1 MTTESETRSVALV
14 DHAIE
19 ARGLSKR
26 YGRTVAVD
34 GLSFVVRSGRVTGF
48 VGPNGAG
55 KSTTMRIILGLDAP
69 DAGEVLVGGRRY
81 SELATPLRE
90 VGALLDATALHPGR
104 RARDHLRWLAASNRL
119 PRRRVD
125 EVLELV
131 GLKEVA
137 RRRAGGFS
145 LGMTQRLGIAAA
157 MLGDP
162 PVLLFD
168 EPINGLDPEGIL
180 WIRGFLRSLAGEGR
194 AVLVSS
200 HLMSELEGTADDLV
214 VIGRGRLI
222 ASTSV
227 QELLAS
233 MTDSRVR
240 VRTPQATDL
249 MTLLARAGATVT
261 STGEDSLTVT
271 GLDVARIADLT
282 AENGLRVHEL
292 SPQRT
297 SLEEAFLELTRDAVE
312 FEARS

>member
-1 MTTESETRSVALV
+1 VTLV
-14 DHAIE
+14 GHAIE
-19 ARGLSKR
+19 ASGLSKR
-26 YGRTVAVD
+26 YGSTVAVD
-34 GLSFVVRSGRVTGF
+34 DLSFSVRSGRVTGF

-55 KSTTMRIILGLDAP
+55 KSTTMRMILGLDAP

-81 SELATPLRE
+81 GGLATPLRE
-90 VGALLDATALHPGR
+90 VGALLDAGALHPGR

-119 PRRRVD
+119 PRRRVG
-125 EVLELV
+125 EVLALV
-131 GLKEVA
+131 GLTDVA
-137 RRRAGGFS
+137 RRRTGGFS

-168 EPINGLDPEGIL
+168 EPINGLDPEGIV
-180 WIRGFLRSLAGEGR
+180 WIRGFLRSLADEGR

-214 VIGRGRLI
+214 VVGRGRLI

-227 QELLAS
+227 RELLAS
-233 MTDSRVR
+233 MTDSRVQ
-240 VRTPQATDL
+240 VRTPQATEL
-249 MTLLARAGATVT
+249 MALLAGAGATVT
-261 STGEDSLTVT
+261 STGEDTLTVT
-271 GLDVARIADLT
+271 GLDIARIADLT

-297 SLEEAFLELTRDAVE
+297 SLEEAFLELTRGAVE